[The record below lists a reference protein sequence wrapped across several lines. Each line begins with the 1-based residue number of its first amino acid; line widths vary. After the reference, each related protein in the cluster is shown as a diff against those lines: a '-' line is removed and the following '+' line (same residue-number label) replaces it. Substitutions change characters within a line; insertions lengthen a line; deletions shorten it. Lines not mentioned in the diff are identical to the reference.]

1 MKYYSTNKQ
10 APEATLEE
18 AVVKGLAADK
28 GLFMPFSIKPL
39 PQEFYDSIDTL
50 SFQEIAYRVA
60 DAFFGEDVPA
70 DTLKQIV
77 YDTLSF
83 DVPLLRVTENI
94 YSLELFHGPTL
105 AFKDVGGRFMA
116 RLLGYFIKKEG
127 KKQVNVLVATSGDT
141 GSAVANGFLGVEGIH
156 VYVLYPKG
164 KVSEIQEKQFTTLGQ
179 NITAIEVN
187 GTFDDCQA
195 LVKSAFMDGELNE
208 HLQLT
213 SANSINVARFLP
225 QAFYYF
231 YAYAQLKKITSDKLR
246 ATSAVQHDSAV
257 RSSLVAGSLSPV
269 ICVPSGNFG
278 NITAGL
284 FGKRMGLPVER
295 FIASNNRNDIFF
307 QYLQTGVYTPRPS
320 IATIANAMDVGDPSN
335 FARVLDL
342 YGGSHAAISAEISGA
357 TYTDEQIA
365 ETMREVWKKGHY
377 LLDPHGA
384 CGFRAL
390 AEGLKPGETGVFLE
404 TAHPAKFKDTV
415 EKIIGEAVEIP
426 AKLQAFMRGE
436 KKSLPMSKD
445 FADFKQYLMHV

>member
-10 APEATLEE
+10 AAMASLQE
-18 AVVKGLAADK
+18 AVVKGLASDK
-28 GLFMPFSIKPL
+28 GLFMPETIKPL
-39 PQEFYDSIDTL
+39 PSEFFETIETL
-50 SFQEIAYRVA
+50 SFREIAYRVA

-70 DTLKQIV
+70 DTLKEIV

-83 DVPLLRVTENI
+83 DVPLVPVNENI

-116 RLLGYFIKKEG
+116 RLLGYFIRKEG
-127 KKQVNVLVATSGDT
+127 LKNVNVLVATSGDT

-179 NITAIEVN
+179 NITSLEID

-195 LVKSAFMDGELNE
+195 LVKLAFMDEELNK
-208 HLQLT
+208 HLLLT

-231 YAYAQLKKITSDKLR
+231 YAYAQLKKLGKADKMVV
-246 ATSAVQHDSAV
+246 S
-257 RSSLVAGSLSPV
+257 
-269 ICVPSGNFG
+269 VPSGNFG

-284 FGKRMGLPVER
+284 FGKQMGLPVTR
-295 FIASNNRNDIFF
+295 FIAANNKNDIFY
-307 QYLQTGVYTPRPS
+307 QYLQTGQYNPRPS

-342 YGGSHAAISAEISGA
+342 YAHSHAAISAEITGT
-357 TYTDEQIA
+357 TYTDEQIS
-365 ETMREVWKKGHY
+365 ETLQNVYQETHY

-384 CGFRAL
+384 CGYRAL
-390 AEGLKPGETGVFLE
+390 KEGLKDGEVGVFLE
-404 TAHPAKFKDTV
+404 TAH
-415 EKIIGEAVEIP
+415 
-426 AKLQAFMRGE
+426 R
-436 KKSLPMSKD
+436 
-445 FADFKQYLMHV
+445 

>member
-10 APEATLEE
+10 AADATLEE

-28 GLFMPFSIKPL
+28 GLFMPYEIKRL
-39 PQEFYDSIDTL
+39 PQSFFDEIQDL

-70 DTLKQIV
+70 DILKQLV

-83 DVPLLRVTENI
+83 DAPVVKVKENI

-116 RLLGYFIKKEG
+116 RLLGYFIRKEG
-127 KKQVNVLVATSGDT
+127 KRQVNVLVATSGDT

-179 NITAIEVN
+179 NITAIEVE

-195 LVKSAFMDGELNE
+195 LVKNAFMDEDLNR
-208 HLQLT
+208 HMQLT

-231 YAYAQLKKITSDKLR
+231 YAYAQLKKMGKADE
-246 ATSAVQHDSAV
+246 VV
-257 RSSLVAGSLSPV
+257 V
-269 ICVPSGNFG
+269 CVPSGNFG

-284 FGKRMGLPVER
+284 FGKQMGLPVKR
-295 FIASNNRNDIFF
+295 FIAANNRNDIFY
-307 QYLQTGVYTPRPS
+307 QYLQTAEYCPRPS
-320 IATIANAMDVGDPSN
+320 VATIANAMDVGNPSN

-342 YGGSHAAISAEISGA
+342 YGGSHERIAAEISGA
-357 TYTDEQIA
+357 TYTDEQIREA
-365 ETMREVWKKGHY
+365 VRQTYQETGY

-384 CGFRAL
+384 CGYRAL
-390 AEGLKPGETGVFLE
+390 TEQLQPGETGVFLE
-404 TAHPAKFKDTV
+404 TAHPAKFLQTV
-415 EKIIGEAVEIP
+415 ENAIGATVQIP
-426 AKLQAFMRGE
+426 EKLQAFMKGT
-436 KKSLPMSKD
+436 KQTVPMSKD
-445 FADFKQYLMHV
+445 FADFKVYLLSE